1 MYTVTHMRAVSSER
15 WLGRLVS
22 VVRGKWSVWSDASGQ
37 CGQNADLHA
46 RPVTLPIVSRD
57 RVSVIIHFRRTVV
70 RTVLNQA
77 PSHSRVRTFR
87 VLVHLYDSLCSS
99 YQLFVVNL

>member
-22 VVRGKWSVWSDASGQ
+22 VVRDSGQ

-46 RPVTLPIVSRD
+46 RPMTLPIVSRD

-77 PSHSRVRTFR
+77 PSHSRVLTFR

-99 YQLFVVNL
+99 YQMFVVNL